1 VRILVVVFL
10 VLLAAASVAASAFT
24 LAENILPSLAAR
36 RRQMLKL
43 MIMHPQRAIA
53 IHAPRPRRFAL
64 VLGLYGS
71 SPRRHLGAVR
81 TYDIRTYHTDREKE
95 ACFVEATPFDW
106 PRVRL
111 F

>member
-81 TYDIRTYHTDREKE
+81 TYHTDLLEKE
-95 ACFVEATPFDW
+95 ACFVEATLFDW
-106 PRVRL
+106 RL